1 MVLYIS
7 TYTMCL
13 KGTGHW
19 PISDS
24 LTRSIASHRRNTLSQ
39 PALDPIL
46 LVLHFKRL
54 STALCLL
61 NVIKSAHAISVWA
74 GAGVHQE
81 LGAATVTISTLSRH
95 QLPRHIA
102 HITHVTLHWL
112 ANRAGNESSRSFKF
126 LKFCSDIQISCLLL
140 PTMGY
145 YYPFGIVS

>member
-1 MVLYIS
+1 MELICPKLSLQWVLS

-24 LTRSIASHRRNTLSQ
+24 LTRSIASHRRNTLNQ
-39 PALDPIL
+39 PAVDPIL

-54 STALCLL
+54 STATALCLL

-74 GAGVHQE
+74 GQGVVAGVHQE
-81 LGAATVTISTLSRH
+81 LGAATVTISTLSSH

-102 HITHVTLHWL
+102 HITHVTPHWL
-112 ANRAGNESSRSFKF
+112 ANRAGNEPSRSFKF
-126 LKFCSDIQISCLLL
+126 CNHREG
-140 PTMGY
+140 PY
-145 YYPFGIVS
+145 Y